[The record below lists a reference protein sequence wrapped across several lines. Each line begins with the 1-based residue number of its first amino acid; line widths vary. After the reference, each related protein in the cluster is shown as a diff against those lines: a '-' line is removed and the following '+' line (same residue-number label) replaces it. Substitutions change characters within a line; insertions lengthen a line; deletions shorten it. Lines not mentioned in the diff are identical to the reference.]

1 MGNHRGLR
9 HFQESSPLVIS
20 RLDSRLDVG
29 EDGYMSDDI
38 ERLLSEVSKT
48 TGSTAK
54 PGAAPA
60 RREQSQLP
68 EQAASA
74 GGRLAFAVV
83 AAVVLGLAGFVVG
96 IFVPFFL
103 GGFSTAIGAAGGA
116 FLTALAAGPPRW
128 FSS

>member
-1 MGNHRGLR
+1 
-9 HFQESSPLVIS
+9 
-20 RLDSRLDVG
+20 
-29 EDGYMSDDI
+29 MSDDI
-38 ERLLSEVSKT
+38 ERLLAEVSKT
-48 TGSTAK
+48 TTPSAK
-54 PGAAPA
+54 SEKSPA
-60 RREQSQLP
+60 SRPSPQPP
-68 EQAASA
+68 EKSSSA

-103 GGFSTAIGAAGGA
+103 GGFSTAVGAAGGA